1 MSTRT
6 SALDDYI
13 GIEYNKCKAL
23 IRRNPDFEATICSI
37 KEILGVLGHELSGQL
52 VISAYIDGL
61 SDYFVVPQADWADLL
76 PRINRLSVHK
86 NAGKQLE
93 PQNQSSLPGRDR
105 SPSIL
110 VISDSDNDS
119 DSGLVPNRS
128 CNLPAASVKDE
139 DATGP
144 SIGSK
149 AQRRSREQSENNQ
162 DNESQNTARPSHTK
176 TDEKHPDDSSQADRW
191 GGPPRGHIVFR
202 KRYGQPIIRPAK
214 WSFSRYGIINQS
226 TEGRAVGD
234 VHFSPKPGPRAD
246 GYNHWVLEVKLGES
260 EWVLYQ
266 EGDAHPSFWEYTLL
280 HCNGRRP
287 PGWITGVSMKLRRWR
302 MKEKLG

>member
-1 MSTRT
+1 MSTRA

-37 KEILGVLGHELSGQL
+37 KKILGVLGHELSGQV

-61 SDYFVVPQADWADLL
+61 SDYFVVPRADWADLL

-93 PQNQSSLPGRDR
+93 PPGQSSLPGRDR

-128 CNLPAASVKDE
+128 RNLPVASVKDE
-139 DATGP
+139 GEPGP
-144 SIGSK
+144 STGSRARK
-149 AQRRSREQSENNQ
+149 RSREQSENNQ
-162 DNESQNTARPSHTK
+162 DNESHNTTRPSHAE
-176 TDEKHPDDSSQADRW
+176 TDEKRPDHSSRVDRW
-191 GGPPRGHIVFR
+191 SGPPRGQMVFR
-202 KRYGQPIIRPAK
+202 KRYDKPIIQPAK
-214 WSFSRYGIINQS
+214 WSFLRYGITNQS
-226 TEGRAVGD
+226 TKGRSIGD
-234 VHFSPKPGPRAD
+234 VHFSPKPGPMVD
-246 GYNHWVLEVKLGES
+246 SYNHWVLEVNSGES
-260 EWVLYQ
+260 EWVLYH
-266 EGDAHPSFWEYTLL
+266 EGDTHSAKPRKS
-280 HCNGRRP
+280 
-287 PGWITGVSMKLRRWR
+287 S
-302 MKEKLG
+302 